1 VVGLRLQSEISFSA
15 EKSRENQLR
24 SATPNK
30 LFGSAKNLDVSPSLN
45 ESNLRMMTP
54 QTADANASQ
63 IKSASTL

>member
-1 VVGLRLQSEISFSA
+1 MGLRLQSEISFSA

-30 LFGSAKNLDVSPSLN
+30 LFGSAKNFHVSPSLN
-45 ESNLRMMTP
+45 ESKFLMMTP